1 MLLGSI
7 IQSRRR
13 DLHITG
19 PELARRIQVT
29 KGTISQIELGIIKDP
44 SSTVLYKI
52 SKTLGLNLEDLIK
65 VVLSDPTAVRVN
77 KTKI

>member
-1 MLLGSI
+1 MLLGSL

-19 PELARRIQVT
+19 PELARRVQVT

-44 SSTVLYKI
+44 ASTVLYKI
-52 SKTLGLNLEDLIK
+52 SVVLGLNLEDLIK
-65 VVLSDPTAVRVN
+65 IILSDPTATRSN
-77 KTKI
+77 KHKG